1 MSPTKRLTSRVTS
14 PRFAR
19 QQMHPIL
26 RLTALFL
33 LLPVLLGMGTPA
45 ELSPQK
51 ASAQITA
58 QEDALLAQLRALQL
72 DMDRKQAE
80 AAVLE
85 AERTALLRER
95 GQLLQEQA
103 AVGLRHEE
111 YRTALAGMLAS
122 WQTAGPGSRL
132 ELLLTSESL
141 SVFLRRLS
149 AMRQLDRDF
158 ASLLADLE
166 ATEAALAAGE
176 ARLRD
181 TLEDV
186 AQKEQQLSTALAERQ
201 TKKTELETSLASLR
215 ADRDR
220 YEAMLAELAETWAQ
234 AMTVFP
240 ALTKGFAEV
249 IAAGGFPEDV
259 LEMSFGLSGI
269 TAVMREAR
277 FQEILDSA
285 EGLPPLAFGFTPE
298 GIVLEVPEAQLLLL
312 GRFEIEDGVTLVYRP
327 VSGTQGG
334 LILTEAQLA
343 DLSRNGELAFKLEPI
358 LMGTT
363 IARAVPA
370 AGVLTLS
377 IRMAAW

>member
-1 MSPTKRLTSRVTS
+1 MKTVRPDESDEATDVAGYFP
-14 PRFAR
+14 PFAR

-26 RLTALFL
+26 RLAALFL

-45 ELSPQK
+45 ELSPQE

-103 AVGLRHEE
+103 AVGRRHEE

-176 ARLRD
+176 ARLCD

-186 AQKEQQLSTALAERQ
+186 AQKEQQLSPALAERQ

-249 IAAGGFPEDV
+249 IAAGGFPEDALDV
-259 LEMSFGLSGI
+259 LWPF
-269 TAVMREAR
+269 RHH
-277 FQEILDSA
+277 
-285 EGLPPLAFGFTPE
+285 
-298 GIVLEVPEAQLLLL
+298 
-312 GRFEIEDGVTLVYRP
+312 GRP
-327 VSGTQGG
+327 AGG
-334 LILTEAQLA
+334 
-343 DLSRNGELAFKLEPI
+343 
-358 LMGTT
+358 
-363 IARAVPA
+363 AVPGDSRQRGRA
-370 AGVLTLS
+370 ATAGLRVHARRHCSGSAGGATAS
-377 IRMAAW
+377 AGPV